1 MVRQLRVMG
10 ICGTYGLDSANGRM
24 LEIVS
29 KLLEEKGIE
38 WVVWN
43 NSQNP
48 LPFVGEDGCWSHPNV
63 KMYKEMAESVDAF
76 VLSSPE
82 YHGTMSG
89 VMKNSL
95 DWLSFDQTTGM
106 IFGLISTLGGQ
117 SNTTTLNHMRVVA
130 RWIHDISIPEQ
141 LVVAK
146 IKNAFDDEG
155 NILDDDLKVRID
167 KFVNSLVKHTS
178 KLRLS
183 E

>member
-1 MVRQLRVMG
+1 MVRQLKMMG

-29 KLLEEKGIE
+29 EQLNSKGIE
-38 WVVWN
+38 WVVWDN
-43 NSQNP
+43 KAKP
-48 LPFVGEDGCWSHPNV
+48 LPFVGEDGCWDHPNV
-63 KMYKEMAESVDAF
+63 KEYKEMASSVDAF

-95 DWLSFDQTTGM
+95 DWLSFDQTTGK
-106 IFGLISTLGGQ
+106 IFGFISTLGGQ

-130 RWIHDISIPEQ
+130 RWIHGISIPEQ

-146 IKNAFDDEG
+146 VKNVFDDNG
-155 NILDDDLKVRID
+155 NITDDDLNMRIE
-167 KFVNSLVKHTS
+167 KFTDSLVRHAT
-178 KLRLS
+178 KLRL
-183 E
+183 